1 MSGNIAV
8 DPDKLEQLANDVVTE
23 LTDME
28 NKYKDL
34 HVELGQMILQCDP
47 RYSSCFSGV
56 GDAWSSGKALVTKL
70 SDNEIFIRKT
80 GDKFVEQDDILRKL
94 YNAYDKYGT
103 MTSLTALM
111 LTQGKYYGLGLTKF
125 VKQPSGLHTAQHSKL
140 LLDISRAV
148 DSSRY
153 QKAARV
159 LLNPKYLLKKT
170 NRPFSDLVHKKFTKY
185 FPQDTVDFSNSVR
198 SYTKGFL
205 NEAGVRSTLKD
216 VGKTGL
222 RFAKGNAIT
231 ATLITGATETF
242 GAGVKIAEN
251 YAKYQDK
258 PEVLKRENAK
268 AVGNA
273 VNNTIFV
280 AGGATAGAVIGGAIG
295 SFAGPVGTVLLGAA
309 GSYIGGV
316 VGEQIA
322 KYTAG
327 FAEKAALKLKEPIHA
342 VVDTAK
348 KGLESAGKVVKSV
361 NDGIDAANKSIHK
374 GIDSAKKEW
383 KKQRKQRIRLYT
395 AQPISLKGN
404 FHLDRRINNEA
415 VYN

>member
-1 MSGNIAV
+1 MSGNIAI

-222 RFAKGNAIT
+222 KFAKGNAIT

-374 GIDSAKKEW
+374 GIDSAKKGMEKA
-383 KKQRKQRIRLYT
+383 KKT
-395 AQPISLKGN
+395 ADSLIHGATHFLKGK
-404 FHLDRRINNEA
+404 FSFG
-415 VYN
+415 

>member
-1 MSGNIAV
+1 M
-8 DPDKLEQLANDVVTE
+8 
-23 LTDME
+23 
-28 NKYKDL
+28 
-34 HVELGQMILQCDP
+34 
-47 RYSSCFSGV
+47 
-56 GDAWSSGKALVTKL
+56 
-70 SDNEIFIRKT
+70 
-80 GDKFVEQDDILRKL
+80 
-94 YNAYDKYGT
+94 
-103 MTSLTALM
+103 
-111 LTQGKYYGLGLTKF
+111 
-125 VKQPSGLHTAQHSKL
+125 KQPSGLHTAQHSKL

>member
-1 MSGNIAV
+1 M
-8 DPDKLEQLANDVVTE
+8 
-23 LTDME
+23 
-28 NKYKDL
+28 
-34 HVELGQMILQCDP
+34 
-47 RYSSCFSGV
+47 
-56 GDAWSSGKALVTKL
+56 
-70 SDNEIFIRKT
+70 
-80 GDKFVEQDDILRKL
+80 
-94 YNAYDKYGT
+94 
-103 MTSLTALM
+103 
-111 LTQGKYYGLGLTKF
+111 
-125 VKQPSGLHTAQHSKL
+125 
-140 LLDISRAV
+140 
-148 DSSRY
+148 
-153 QKAARV
+153 
-159 LLNPKYLLKKT
+159 
-170 NRPFSDLVHKKFTKY
+170 
-185 FPQDTVDFSNSVR
+185 
-198 SYTKGFL
+198 
-205 NEAGVRSTLKD
+205 
-216 VGKTGL
+216 
-222 RFAKGNAIT
+222 
-231 ATLITGATETF
+231 
-242 GAGVKIAEN
+242 KIAEN

-374 GIDSAKKEW
+374 GIDSAKKGMEKA
-383 KKQRKQRIRLYT
+383 KKT
-395 AQPISLKGN
+395 ADSLIHGATHFLKGK
-404 FHLDRRINNEA
+404 FSFG
-415 VYN
+415 

>member
-1 MSGNIAV
+1 M
-8 DPDKLEQLANDVVTE
+8 
-23 LTDME
+23 
-28 NKYKDL
+28 
-34 HVELGQMILQCDP
+34 
-47 RYSSCFSGV
+47 
-56 GDAWSSGKALVTKL
+56 
-70 SDNEIFIRKT
+70 
-80 GDKFVEQDDILRKL
+80 
-94 YNAYDKYGT
+94 
-103 MTSLTALM
+103 
-111 LTQGKYYGLGLTKF
+111 
-125 VKQPSGLHTAQHSKL
+125 KQPSGLHTAQHSKL

-348 KGLESAGKVVKSV
+348 KGWNQPAKSS
-361 NDGIDAANKSIHK
+361 N
-374 GIDSAKKEW
+374 
-383 KKQRKQRIRLYT
+383 Q
-395 AQPISLKGN
+395 
-404 FHLDRRINNEA
+404 
-415 VYN
+415 

>member
-34 HVELGQMILQCDP
+34 HAELGQMILQCDP

-103 MTSLTALM
+103 LTSLTALM

-140 LLDISRAV
+140 LLDISRLV

-231 ATLITGATETF
+231 ATLITDATETF

-268 AVGNA
+268 ATVGNA

-374 GIDSAKKEW
+374 GIDSAKKGMEKA
-383 KKQRKQRIRLYT
+383 KKT
-395 AQPISLKGN
+395 ADSLIHGATHFLKGK
-404 FHLDRRINNEA
+404 FSFG
-415 VYN
+415 

>member
-273 VNNTIFV
+273 VNNTIFI
-280 AGGATAGAVIGGAIG
+280 AGGAIG

-374 GIDSAKKEW
+374 GIDSAKKGMEKA
-383 KKQRKQRIRLYT
+383 KKT
-395 AQPISLKGN
+395 ADSLIHGATHFLKGK
-404 FHLDRRINNEA
+404 FSFG
-415 VYN
+415 

>member
-8 DPDKLEQLANDVVTE
+8 DPDKLEQLANDVVIE

-34 HVELGQMILQCDP
+34 HAELGQLILQCDP

-56 GDAWSSGKALVTKL
+56 GDAWSSGKALVSKL

-80 GDKFVEQDDILRKL
+80 SDKFVEQDNILRKL

-125 VKQPSGLHTAQHSKL
+125 VKQPSGLHTARHSKL

-159 LLNPKYLLKKT
+159 LLNPKYLFKKT

-198 SYTKGFL
+198 SYTRGFV
-205 NEAGVRSTLKD
+205 NEAGGRSTLKD

-222 RFAKGNAIT
+222 KFAKGNAIT

-242 GAGVKIAEN
+242 GAGLKIAEN
-251 YAKYQDK
+251 YAKYEDK

-309 GSYIGGV
+309 GSYVGGV

-322 KYTAG
+322 KFTAG

-342 VVDTAK
+342 VVNTAK
-348 KGLESAGKVVKSV
+348 KGLEAAGKVVKTV
-361 NDGIDAANKSIHK
+361 NDGIDAANKTIHK
-374 GIDSAKKEW
+374 GMAKAKK
-383 KKQRKQRIRLYT
+383 T
-395 AQPISLKGN
+395 ADSLIHGATHFLKGKLS
-404 FHLDRRINNEA
+404 FG
-415 VYN
+415 